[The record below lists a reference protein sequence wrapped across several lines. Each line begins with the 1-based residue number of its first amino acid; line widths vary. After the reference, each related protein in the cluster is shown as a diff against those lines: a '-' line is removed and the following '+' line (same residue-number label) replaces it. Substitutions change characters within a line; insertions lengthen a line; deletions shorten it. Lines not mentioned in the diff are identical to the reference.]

1 MEQSR
6 NFEKEFHE
14 LEAKLKNMED
24 LIRKKNE
31 RENNLLNEIN
41 IFESKVQMK

>member
-14 LEAKLKNMED
+14 LEAKNKNLEEV
-24 LIRKKNE
+24 IKKKNE
-31 RENNLLNEIN
+31 RETNLLNEIN
-41 IFESKVQMK
+41 IYESKVQMK